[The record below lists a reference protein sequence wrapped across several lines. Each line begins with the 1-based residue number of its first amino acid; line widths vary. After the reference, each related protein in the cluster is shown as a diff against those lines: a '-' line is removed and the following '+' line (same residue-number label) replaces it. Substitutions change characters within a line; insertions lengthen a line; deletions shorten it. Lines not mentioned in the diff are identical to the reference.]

1 MSGIR
6 IQLIVLSNLLLNHS
20 FPSLNGEL
28 KNVPTE
34 TSNTRSFG
42 DDIPDK
48 LERVR
53 ERISN
58 ACRDAARDP
67 GSVNLLA
74 VSKTKPTSMIHE
86 AIASGQRHFGENYL
100 QDALPKIEAIG
111 DAVIWHFIGA
121 IQSNKTR
128 AIAEHFDWVH
138 TVSSL
143 KVARRLNE
151 QRPDNK
157 PPLKIFIQVNVDDDP
172 AKTGFHPIDLAAA
185 IEAIALFTKLELQG
199 LMTLPTERSGVSGQR
214 APFHQLK
221 RLQQS
226 HCPTQHELSM
236 GMSGDLEAAILEGA
250 TWVRIGTDIFGTR
263 DIL

>member
-1 MSGIR
+1 
-6 IQLIVLSNLLLNHS
+6 LND
-20 FPSLNGEL
+20 EL
-28 KNVPTE
+28 KNVPIE
-34 TSNTRSFG
+34 TSNTSSFR
-42 DDIPDK
+42 DDILGK

-53 ERISN
+53 ARINN
-58 ACRDAARDP
+58 ACSDAARDP

-74 VSKTKPTSMIHE
+74 VSKTKPASMIQE

-111 DAVIWHFIGA
+111 DAAIWHFIGA

-128 AIAEHFDWVH
+128 PIAEHFDWVH

-172 AKTGFHPIDLAAA
+172 AKTGFHPVDLA
-185 IEAIALFTKLELQG
+185 EAIRAITLFTRLELQG
-199 LMTLPTERSGVSGQR
+199 LMTLPTERRGVSGQR
-214 APFHQLK
+214 IPFQQLK

-226 HCPTQHELSM
+226 HCPDQHELSM

-263 DIL
+263 ETL

>member
-1 MSGIR
+1 LSGIR

-74 VSKTKPTSMIHE
+74 VSKTKPASMIHE

-226 HCPTQHELSM
+226 HCPAQHELSM